1 MTPLVLSLFPG
12 ADLLGMAF
20 ELEGFCV
27 VTGPDVMFG
36 RDVRAF
42 HPPAGRF
49 DGVIGGPP
57 CQPFSPLVH
66 MIRANG
72 YEPKH
77 GNLIPEFERVVAEA
91 EPSWFLMEESPFAPV
106 PVVPGYAVSDFVIDN
121 ATLDGGSGFGLP
133 QMRKRRFSF
142 GLRGGQA
149 IDLRQW
155 IAFAALELPDI
166 ASAVCAGVRPETPV
180 AIGGSGTVKTVVSRD
195 RGLVGEPGRHDT
207 KARAGRGK
215 NDGNP
220 QPWELQKAR
229 AVVAREAAGG
239 VSEAKAEWQRANGKS
254 ALAPGNRYVRT
265 WEECC
270 VLQGLPPDWLMER
283 KADGTLHSPLFTKEG
298 RFTVLGNGVPLGT
311 GRAIAQAV
319 RRAVAL

>member
-1 MTPLVLSLFPG
+1 MDLVLSLFPG

-20 ELEGFCV
+20 EAEGFCV

-66 MIRANG
+66 LIRANG
-72 YEPKH
+72 HEPKH
-77 GNLIPEFERVVAEA
+77 GNLIPEFERVVAETGGG
-91 EPSWFLMEESPFAPV
+91 WFLMEESPFAPV
-106 PVVPGYAVSDFVIDN
+106 PSVPGYAVSDFVLDN
-121 ATLDGGSGFGLP
+121 ATLDGGDGYGLP

-142 GLRGGQA
+142 GVRGERA
-149 IDLRQW
+149 VDLRPF
-155 IAFAALELPDI
+155 IPFAALELPD
-166 ASAVCAGVRPETPV
+166 CAPSVL
-180 AIGGSGTVKTVVSRD
+180 SGD
-195 RGLVGEPGRHDT
+195 RGLVSEHGRHDLVKQRT
-207 KARAGRGK
+207 VRGK

-220 QPWELQKAR
+220 QPWELAKARTVTADHAGGVQYGYEHTTKAR

-239 VSEAKAEWQRANGKS
+239 VSEEKAEWQRANRKS
-254 ALAPGNRYVRT
+254 ALAPGNRRARS

-270 VLQGLPPDWLMER
+270 ALQGLP
-283 KADGTLHSPLFTKEG
+283 ADFLAEAPFTKAG
-298 RFTVLGNGVPLGT
+298 KFMVLGNGVPLPM
-311 GRAIAQAV
+311 GRALAQAV
-319 RRAVAL
+319 RRARQESP